1 MRPTFLAFQTAS
13 RALAASKAHID
24 ITGNNI
30 ANVNTEG
37 FTRQRVDLSS
47 ISSSSYTQRYA
58 VPGATMGYGVEVSGI
73 TQTRDPFL
81 DSRFRTQNAES
92 AQYDTLLKGLN
103 DLEGIFDEIE
113 NTGLQSEMSNFINQL
128 QILSQSPTSADFAL
142 VARTAAQKVT
152 QILNIYSHQTEQVRE
167 QQIFDLENVVIDN
180 DFNTTVKGIASL
192 NQQIREEVT
201 HGNVP
206 NELYDKRNLLI
217 DKLSALAPIR
227 VTTQPEKI
235 SEGLTIE
242 NLNISL
248 VDPTSGT
255 AIGLVQNGLYNTL
268 TTAEKDGELRIQI
281 NQSFGDAP
289 KDITAYITSGTIKG
303 HLDLINGKGAY
314 ATGAQNTFR
323 GTLYYKS
330 AMDTFA
336 GNFAHLM
343 NKLNEVPTGDPLIDP
358 TPKPLFQTNDGSTDI
373 TAGNIRISE
382 GWMNDATYITTTTA
396 TPPSGGADN
405 ILRMISALNGKMD
418 FRMGPADPA
427 SPVLFS
433 GTTGEY
439 LSGLSG
445 ELALDVELNTNF
457 SDTANNVLY
466 TLSTSRDA
474 ISGVSLDEEGINLM
488 AYQKSYNAAARYFTV
503 LDEAVDKIING
514 MGIVGR

>member
-81 DSRFRTQNAES
+81 DSRFRTQNAEA

-113 NTGLQSEMSNFINQL
+113 NAGLQSEMSNFINQL

-152 QILNIYSHQTEQVRE
+152 QILNIYSHQTDQVRE

-206 NELYDKRNLLI
+206 NELYDKRNILI

-268 TTAEKDGELRIQI
+268 TTAEKDGDLRIQI

-314 ATGAQNTFR
+314 ATGAENTFR
-323 GTLYYKS
+323 GALYYKS

-336 GNFAHLM
+336 GNFAQLM
-343 NKLNEVPTGDPLIDP
+343 NNLNMVDPADS
-358 TPKPLFQTNDGSTDI
+358 KPLFSTNDGSTDI

-382 GWMNDATYITTTTA
+382 DWMNDAAYITTTTA

-418 FRMGPADPA
+418 FRMDPKVPGSA
-427 SPVLFS
+427 VLFT

-474 ISGVSLDEEGINLM
+474 IAGVSLDEEGINLM

>member
-58 VPGATMGYGVEVSGI
+58 VPGATMGYGVEVSGV

-81 DSRFRTQNAES
+81 DSRFRTQNAEA
-92 AQYDTLLKGLN
+92 AQYDTILKGLS

-113 NTGLQSEMSNFINQL
+113 NAGLQSEMSNFINQL

-152 QILNIYSHQTEQVRE
+152 QILNIYSNQTEQVRE
-167 QQIFDLENVVIDN
+167 QQIFDLKNVVIDN

-206 NELYDKRNLLI
+206 NELYDKRNVLI

-248 VDPTSGT
+248 VDPTSGA
-255 AIGLVQNGLYNTL
+255 AIGLVQNGLFNTL
-268 TTAEKDGELRIQI
+268 TTTEKDGELRIQI

-303 HLDLINGKGAY
+303 HLDLINGRGAY

-336 GNFAHLM
+336 GNFAELM
-343 NKLNEVPTGDPLIDP
+343 NGLNKLDPAN
-358 TPKPLFQTNDGSTDI
+358 PKPLFGTNDGSANI

-382 GWMNDATYITTTTA
+382 NWMADATYITSTTA

-405 ILRMISALNGKMD
+405 ILRMIAALNGKMD
-418 FRMGPADPA
+418 FRMDPADPGSA
-427 SPVLFS
+427 VLFT

>member
-92 AQYDTLLKGLN
+92 SQYDTILKGLN

-206 NELYDKRNLLI
+206 NELYDKRNILI

-255 AIGLVQNGLYNTL
+255 TIGLIQNGLYNTL
-268 TTAEKDGELRIQI
+268 TTAEKDGELRIHI

-289 KDITAYITSGTIKG
+289 KDITSYITSGTIKG
-303 HLDLINGKGAY
+303 HLDLINGRGAY

-336 GNFAHLM
+336 GNFAELM
-343 NKLNEVPTGDPLIDP
+343 NNLNKVDP
-358 TPKPLFQTNDGSTDI
+358 TNPADPDKPLFETNDGSAAI

-382 GWMNDATYITTTTA
+382 DWVNDPSYITTTRVTS
-396 TPPSGGADN
+396 PSGGADN

-418 FRMGPADPA
+418 FRMDPKNPL
-427 SPVLFS
+427 SPVLFT

-466 TLSTSRDA
+466 TLSNSRDS

>member
-81 DSRFRTQNAES
+81 DSRFRTQNAEA
-92 AQYDTLLKGLN
+92 AQYDTILKGLN

-113 NTGLQSEMSNFINQL
+113 NAGLQSEMSNFINQL

-255 AIGLVQNGLYNTL
+255 TIGLVQNGLYNTL

-303 HLDLINGKGAY
+303 HLDLINGRGAY

-336 GNFAHLM
+336 GNFAQLM
-343 NKLNEVPTGDPLIDP
+343 NTINDPHSAGNLE
-358 TPKPLFQTNDGSTDI
+358 LFESNDGSPI
-373 TAGNIRISE
+373 TSGNIRISQA
-382 GWMNDATYITTTTA
+382 WMDDPNHITTTDVIP
-396 TPPSGGADN
+396 TPENPTPGGADN
-405 ILRMISALNGKMD
+405 ILQMIAALNGKMD
-418 FRMGPADPA
+418 FRMDPKNPL

>member
-58 VPGATMGYGVEVSGI
+58 VPGATMGYGVEVSGV

-81 DSRFRTQNAES
+81 DSRFRTQNAEA
-92 AQYDTLLKGLN
+92 AQYDNILKGLS

-113 NTGLQSEMSNFINQL
+113 NAGLQSEMSNFINQL

-152 QILNIYSHQTEQVRE
+152 QILNIYSNQTEQVRE
-167 QQIFDLENVVIDN
+167 QQIFDLKNVVIDN

-206 NELYDKRNLLI
+206 NELYDKRNVLI

-248 VDPTSGT
+248 VDPTSGA
-255 AIGLVQNGLYNTL
+255 AIGLVQNGLFNTL
-268 TTAEKDGELRIQI
+268 TTTEKDGELRIQI

-303 HLDLINGKGAY
+303 HLDLINGRGAY

-336 GNFAHLM
+336 GNFAELM
-343 NKLNEVPTGDPLIDP
+343 NGLNKLDPANPD
-358 TPKPLFQTNDGSTDI
+358 KPLFESKDGSVDI
-373 TAGNIRISE
+373 TAGNIRISQA
-382 GWMNDATYITTTTA
+382 WMDNPNHITTTEKT
-396 TPPSGGADN
+396 TPGGADN
-405 ILRMISALNGKMD
+405 ILKMIAALNGKMD
-418 FRMGPADPA
+418 FRMDPKNPS